1 MIVVTAPTG
10 QIGSKLVDALLRR
23 SEPVRLVVR
32 DPGKLPAAVRER
44 AEIVVGSHRDRDVLD
59 QALAGTDALFWL
71 MPAAAT
77 ANSPYEAY
85 VTASIPGADA
95 VVRHAVP
102 RVVVVSSLGRG
113 SQIYAGHISASHAME
128 DLFRST
134 GAHVRALALP
144 TFMDNVLRQVA
155 AIGTGTIPGTLP
167 ADFRMPWI
175 ATKDIAALAA
185 RYLAD
190 HTWTGQ
196 ESVEVLGG
204 EDLSYHDIA
213 EILGDVLGRP
223 VRYQVGERAAVKRFL
238 VDRGVSEAMAQSMV
252 DMDLAGE
259 RGITSG
265 TPRTAEN
272 TTPTSFREFAV
283 EAVKPAVAAL
293 SVGDEPG
300 A

>member
-10 QIGSKLVDALLRR
+10 QIGGKLVPALLRQD
-23 SEPVRLVVR
+23 EPVRLIVR
-32 DPGKLPAAVRER
+32 DPAKLPSDVRER
-44 AEIVVGSHRDRDVLD
+44 AEIVVGSHRDRDVVDHALD
-59 QALAGTDALFWL
+59 GADALFWL

-77 ANSPYEAY
+77 ASSPYEAY

-102 RVVVVSSLGRG
+102 RVVIISALGRG
-113 SQIYAGHISASHAME
+113 SQIYAGHVSASHAME

-144 TFMDNVLRQVA
+144 TFMDNILRQAA
-155 AIGTGTIPGTLP
+155 AIGNGVIPGTMP

-185 RYLAD
+185 GYLLD

-196 ESVEVLGG
+196 DSVESRGG
-204 EDLSYHDIA
+204 EDLSYQDIA
-213 EILGDVLGRP
+213 EILTDVLGTP
-223 VRYQVGERAAVKRFL
+223 VRYQRGERAALKQFL
-238 VDRGVSEAMAQSMV
+238 TGRGFSDAMAQSMM

-259 RGITSG
+259 RGVNNAV
-265 TPRTAEN
+265 PRTAGN
-272 TTPTSFREFAV
+272 TTPTTFREFA
-283 EAVKPAVAAL
+283 EETVKPVVA
-293 SVGDEPG
+293 ERP
-300 A
+300 

>member
-10 QIGSKLVDALLRR
+10 QIGSKLVATLLRR

-32 DPGKLPAAVRER
+32 APDKLPAEVRQR
-44 AEIVVGSHRDRDVLD
+44 AEIVVGSHCDGDVLD
-59 QALAGTDALFWL
+59 RALDGADALFWL
-71 MPAAAT
+71 MPAAAN
-77 ANSPYEAY
+77 ASSPYEAY

-95 VVRHAVP
+95 VVRHRVP
-102 RVVVVSSLGRG
+102 RVVIVSALGRG

-134 GAHVRALALP
+134 GAHVRSLALP
-144 TFMDNVLRQVA
+144 AFMDNVLRQVA
-155 AIGTGTIPGTLP
+155 TIRNGVVSGTLP
-167 ADFRMPWI
+167 ADFTMPWI

-185 RYLAD
+185 ELLLD

-204 EDLSYHDIA
+204 EDLSYLDIA
-213 EILGDVLGRP
+213 QILTEVLGVP
-223 VRYQVGERAAVKRFL
+223 VRYELGDRVAIRRFL

-259 RGITSG
+259 RGINNV
-265 TPRTAEN
+265 TARSAGN
-272 TTPTSFREFAV
+272 TTPTTFREFA
-283 EAVKPAVAAL
+283 EETIKPALA
-293 SVGDEPG
+293 G
-300 A
+300 

>member
-1 MIVVTAPTG
+1 MIVITAPTG
-10 QIGSKLVDALLRR
+10 QIGGKLVSTLLTRE
-23 SEPVRLVVR
+23 EPLRLVVR
-32 DPGKLPAAVRER
+32 DPAKLPAEARRR
-44 AEIVVGSHRDRDVLD
+44 AEVVVGSHRDRDVLD
-59 QALAGTDALFWL
+59 QALDGADALFWL

-77 ANSPYEAY
+77 ASSPYEAY

-102 RVVVVSSLGRG
+102 RVVIVSALGRG
-113 SQIYAGHISASHAME
+113 SQIYAGHVSASHAME

-155 AIGTGTIPGTLP
+155 TIRDGVVSGTLP

-185 RYLAD
+185 EYLLD
-190 HTWTGQ
+190 RTWTGQ
-196 ESVEVLGG
+196 ESVEFLGG
-204 EDLSYHDIA
+204 EDLSHHDVA
-213 EILGDVLGRP
+213 EILTEVLGTP
-223 VRYQVGERAAVKRFL
+223 IRYQLGDRTVVKQFL
-238 VDRGVSEAMAQSMV
+238 AGRGVSEAMARSMM

-259 RGITSG
+259 RGINNT

-272 TTPTSFREFAV
+272 TTPTTFREFA
-283 EAVKPAVAAL
+283 EETVKPAVA
-293 SVGDEPG
+293 G
-300 A
+300 

>member
-10 QIGSKLVDALLRR
+10 QIGSKLVTTLLREG
-23 SEPVRLVVR
+23 EPVRLIVR
-32 DPGKLPAAVRER
+32 DPAKLPAEVRER

-59 QALAGTDALFWL
+59 RALAGADALFWL

-77 ANSPYEAY
+77 ASSPYEAY

-102 RVVVVSSLGRG
+102 RVVIVSALGRG
-113 SQIYAGHISASHAME
+113 SQIYAGHVSASHAME

-155 AIGTGTIPGTLP
+155 AIGTGVIPGTLP
-167 ADFRMPWI
+167 AGFRMPWI

-185 RYLAD
+185 GYLLD
-190 HTWTGQ
+190 RTWTGQ
-196 ESVEVLGG
+196 DSVESLGG
-204 EDLSYHDIA
+204 EDLSYEDIA
-213 EILGDVLGRP
+213 GILTDVLGTP
-223 VRYQVGERAAVKRFL
+223 VRYRLGDRAALEQFL
-238 VDRGVSEAMAQSMV
+238 VGRGFSGAMARSMM

-259 RGITSG
+259 RGINNA

-272 TTPTSFREFAV
+272 TTPTTFREFA
-283 EAVKPAVAAL
+283 EETVKPAV
-293 SVGDEPG
+293 V
-300 A
+300 